1 MHVVVELNSGT
12 YSTLSVCTFVLL
24 CVFYHLPRIQK
35 SLDQLLRFL
44 DNSVG
49 RPLMATQVA
58 GKTEEEL
65 CG

>member
-1 MHVVVELNSGT
+1 MVLHTSVC
-12 YSTLSVCTFVLL
+12 STLCIHLSCFI
-24 CVFYHLPRIQK
+24 VFSRIQK

-44 DNSVG
+44 DTSVG